1 MTDRHFMALALEEA
15 LKAAE
20 RGEVPVGAVVVLNG
34 EVIAV
39 AGNSPISYNDPTAHA
54 EILALREA
62 ARVMGNYRLTGCDLY
77 VTLEPCIMCA
87 GALVHARIRR
97 LIYGAADP
105 KGGGCGSLYN
115 VVEDR
120 RLNHRIEVVRGVE
133 EEQAAELLR
142 VFFRAKRRN
151 SRSGEVP
158 KRS

>member
-15 LKAAE
+15 RKAAE

-151 SRSGEVP
+151 SRGGEVP